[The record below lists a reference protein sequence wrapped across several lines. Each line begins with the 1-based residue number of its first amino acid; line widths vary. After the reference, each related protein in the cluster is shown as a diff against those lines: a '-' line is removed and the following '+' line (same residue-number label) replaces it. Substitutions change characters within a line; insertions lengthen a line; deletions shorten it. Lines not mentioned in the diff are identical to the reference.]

1 LRTRQLSANGVL
13 RLKKLSLAIFTSTRA
28 DYGVLSPLINLL
40 RDDPLFSVS
49 LLITGTHLLKDFGN
63 TGEEISRYEN
73 VETKV
78 ISSIDFD
85 TDRPERLAKYFS
97 HILGEV
103 TRFVRDKH
111 IDYLVLLGD
120 RLELLPVVL
129 AGTVS
134 QTPIIHLYGGELTHG
149 AIDDAIRH
157 ATTKLSHIHFT
168 SCDKYRDR
176 VISLG
181 EQPSFVF
188 NVGALFVD
196 NFRDLKALDA
206 KSLEDLFGFRFDSAT
221 FLVTFHPETMQPENT
236 ASNLQIVLDS
246 VLELYKDFKFFF
258 TLGNNDPL
266 GRQFN
271 QQIQDFVKTLASSN
285 VSVAPSMGKTGY
297 LSALRL
303 VAGVVGN
310 SSSGIIEVPYFD
322 IPTVNIGA
330 RQEGREMPDSVIR
343 TKVNQKDIVEA
354 IRFSQ
359 TREFKETIRASE
371 RIFGRGDSAQKIIDI
386 LKKIGGSRNM
396 KIFYEA

>member
-1 LRTRQLSANGVL
+1 MNGAL

-40 RDDPLFSVS
+40 GDDPLFSVS
-49 LLITGTHLLKDFGN
+49 LLITGTHLLEDFGN
-63 TGEEISRYEN
+63 TSEEISRHKN
-73 VETKV
+73 IETKV
-78 ISSIDFD
+78 LSSIDFD

-103 TRFVRDKH
+103 TEFVCERQL
-111 IDYLVLLGD
+111 DYLVLLGD

-129 AGTVS
+129 AGTAS

-196 NFRDLKALDA
+196 NFHSLKPLDTEALRDR
-206 KSLEDLFGFRFDSAT
+206 FGFIFDSAT
-221 FLVTFHPETMQPENT
+221 FLVTFHPETMEPENT
-236 ASNLQIVLDS
+236 ASNLETVLDS
-246 VLELYKDFKFFF
+246 VLELSKDFKFFF

-271 QQIQDFVKTLASSN
+271 HQIQDFVKMLDSSN
-285 VSVAPSMGKTGY
+285 VSVAPSMGKTAY

-303 VAGVVGN
+303 VAGVIGN

-330 RQEGREMPDSVIR
+330 RQEGREMTDSVIR
-343 TKVNQKDIVEA
+343 VDANQRRIVEA

-359 TREFKETIRASE
+359 TREFKETIKGSE
-371 RIFGRGDSAQKIIDI
+371 RIFGRGKSAQKIIEI